1 MSTVT
6 MSNAKDYDVNK
17 DQPDKVTCGEVGGL
31 AIGDV
36 VVVDTSRTATK
47 LDVSTYSGDG
57 SDIGICLSASSQGDA
72 VLVAAQGTD
81 LIGITLSEGDVLYAK
96 GVGLVGNDFALDLTT
111 GDDVIILGFYAES
124 GSGPDVIFRFAVTH
138 LGFEKS

>member
-36 VVVDTSRTATK
+36 VVVDANKSASK
-47 LDVSTYSGDG
+47 LDVASYSGDG
-57 SDIGICLSASSQGDA
+57 SDIRICLSASDENDA
-72 VLVAAQGTD
+72 VLVAQQNTD
-81 LIGITLSEGDVLYAK
+81 LIGITLSEGDVLFAK
-96 GVGLVGNDFALDLTT
+96 GTGLVGNDFATDVTT

-138 LGFEKS
+138 CGYEKT